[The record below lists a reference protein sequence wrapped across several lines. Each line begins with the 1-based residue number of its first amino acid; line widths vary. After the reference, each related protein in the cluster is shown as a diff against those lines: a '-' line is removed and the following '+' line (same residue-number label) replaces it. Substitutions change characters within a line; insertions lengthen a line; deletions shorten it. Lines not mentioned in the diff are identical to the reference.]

1 MTEAEER
8 RARIR
13 RELQEFD
20 RSEMERLA
28 RVDNIV
34 EKHKSEMENR
44 IEPEDLEKA
53 IEIAL
58 ANPVDY
64 EFAIDLDGNIYRGRS
79 TKSKKMKSEDI
90 EKIPLT
96 SEN

>member
-1 MTEAEER
+1 MKEAEER
-8 RARIR
+8 KVRIKQELEDFEN
-13 RELQEFD
+13 REQERLVRVD
-20 RSEMERLA
+20 KIVEKHQSEMER
-28 RVDNIV
+28 
-34 EKHKSEMENR
+34 R
-44 IEPEDLEKA
+44 IEPDQLEKA

-79 TKSKKMKSEDI
+79 TKSKKMKSEDV